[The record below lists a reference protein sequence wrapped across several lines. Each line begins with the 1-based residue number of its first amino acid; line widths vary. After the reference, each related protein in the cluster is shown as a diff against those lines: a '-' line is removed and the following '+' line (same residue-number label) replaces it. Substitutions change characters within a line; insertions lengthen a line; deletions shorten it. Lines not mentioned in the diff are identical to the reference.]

1 VFEIPKMLI
10 LAVDTSGKQGSIAL
24 ARGDAASFE
33 LIESV
38 PVAGGT
44 FSAQLI
50 PAIAGLLA
58 RHGIPKEKLEG
69 IAAVS
74 GPGSFTGLRIG
85 LAAVKGLGETLG
97 KPIAAV
103 SVLEACADMQ
113 RAQVEK
119 EVQKEVRKEG
129 KILAVLDASR
139 GDIFLGSF
147 QVEGNRLQCLGET
160 LMSMAE
166 FVQYLRQQ
174 NRPQMLCSPDESVVH
189 ALEQQGI
196 IVTKSE
202 RPGSAEI
209 ARLGA
214 RKIVAG
220 EIVSPEALDAN
231 YIRRGL

>member
-1 VFEIPKMLI
+1 MLI

-69 IAAVS
+69 IAAAS

-113 RAQVEK
+113 RK
-119 EVQKEVRKEG
+119 IQKEDKGEG
-129 KILAVLDASR
+129 EILAVLDASR
-139 GDIFLGSF
+139 GDVFLGNF
-147 QVEGNRLQCLGET
+147 QAEGNRLQCLGET

-166 FVQYLRQQ
+166 FVQYLREQ
-174 NRPQMLCSPDESVVH
+174 NRPRMLCSPDESVVH

-196 IVTKSE
+196 TVTKSE
-202 RPGSAEI
+202 RPGSREI
-209 ARLGA
+209 ARLGL
-214 RKIVAG
+214 RKIAVG
-220 EIVSPEALDAN
+220 EVVSPETLDAN
-231 YIRRGL
+231 YIRRALI